1 MNTTELID
9 ALAEANELSKAKSKE
24 IVSSLFAILVDAAK
38 KGDDVVVTGFGRFSL
53 KERPEREG
61 RNPSTGAALKIPASK
76 SIAFKMA
83 KSVGSSL

>member
-1 MNTTELID
+1 LKDLILNTTELID

-24 IVSSLFAILVDAAK
+24 IVAK
-38 KGDDVVVTGFGRFSL
+38 KGDDVVVTGFGRFTL

-61 RNPSTGAALKIPASK
+61 RNPATGAALKIAASK

-83 KSVGSSL
+83 KSVGTGL

>member
-9 ALAEANELSKAKSKE
+9 AVAEANELSKGKAKD
-24 IVSSLFAILVDAAK
+24 VVASLFSLVVDSAK
-38 KGDDVVVTGFGRFSL
+38 RGEDVVITGFGRFFQ

-61 RNPSTGAALKIPASK
+61 RNPSTGAALTIPASK

-83 KSVGSSL
+83 KSVGTGL

>member
-9 ALAEANELSKAKSKE
+9 AVADAHELSKAKAKE
-24 IVSSLFAILVDAAK
+24 IISSLFSIMVDAAK
-38 KGDDVVVTGFGRFSL
+38 KGDDVVVTGFGRFTL

-61 RNPSTGAALKIPASK
+61 RNPATGAALKIAASK

-83 KSVGSSL
+83 KSVGATL